1 MQFDRR
7 DRREFITLL
16 GGSAATWPL
25 PGRAQAAGKVRRIGY
40 LSPAAGPNPADD
52 ACEEELRRLGWTQG
66 QNVRIDYRYSSGRQD
81 TVSPLVAELVGSNPD
96 VLIAWS
102 PPLCFA
108 AKQATT
114 QIPLVCLVVW
124 DPIDIGLVSNLAHP
138 GGNVTGVTGL
148 GSLEIFAKRLQL
160 LTELVPSLSRVAVLV
175 STELHGSSGP
185 KDTLKAAAKSLNLE
199 LHEFEVK
206 LSSDLDTAMR
216 SAKNWGAQALYTF
229 PGGFTFSF
237 AKQIADA
244 ANVHKLPSANSHKEI
259 ALAGGL
265 LAYAA
270 DLKELGRRGVWYLD
284 KILRGTPPG
293 MLPFEQLSKYELVIN
308 LKTAKTLSLNVLP
321 TLIAVADQVIQ

>member
-1 MQFDRR
+1 MHVDHLR
-7 DRREFITLL
+7 RREFIALL
-16 GGSAATWPL
+16 GSTGAWPL
-25 PGRAQAAGKVRRIGY
+25 TVRTRAAGKVWRIGY
-40 LSPAAGPNPADD
+40 LSAAAGRTPLED
-52 ACEEELRRLGWTQG
+52 ACEEELRRLGWTNG
-66 QNVRIDYRYSSGRQD
+66 LNVRIEYRYSGGRQD
-81 TVSPLVAELVGSNPD
+81 TVSPLVAELVDSNPD

-102 PPLCFA
+102 PPLCIA
-108 AKQATT
+108 AKRATT

-148 GSLEIFAKRLQL
+148 GNLEIFAKRLQL

-175 STELHGSSGP
+175 STEVQGSSGP

-199 LHEFEVK
+199 LHEFQVK
-206 LSSDLDTAMR
+206 VPSDLDTAMGR
-216 SAKNWGAQALYTF
+216 AKDWGAQALYTF

-237 AKQIADA
+237 AKQIADS
-244 ANVHKLPSANSHKEI
+244 ANAHHLPSANSHKEI

-284 KILRGTPPG
+284 KIMRGIPPS
-293 MLPFEQLSKYELVIN
+293 MLPFEQLSKYELIIN
-308 LKTAKTLSLNVLP
+308 LKTAKALGLEVPPMLLAT
-321 TLIAVADQVIQ
+321 ADEVID